1 MNNGFR
7 TKWGGLLSCSQWY
20 LLPVYFATCSWGW
33 AANDTILVNGSE
45 LTLENLAL
53 ANESNSTFII
63 EARQNASL
71 TAKNLHLNSSGVA
84 GGGILVLESH
94 LDAQGGDVNV
104 SGSGTVLY
112 GIGVHLARNSR
123 ATISDMTITG
133 EGHAHGL
140 VVDGLGLGTGAG
152 MSGWTVADV
161 TNATIATESGNAVFA
176 RASELTL
183 TNVSAST
190 QGDYSYAVAANG
202 VADAPANVVIE
213 GGNYTT
219 HGTGSHGIWI
229 IDSAVTL
236 NNARVTTYGNRAS
249 AISAAQGPAFVTN
262 SIFHTEG
269 SGAYGLYSESLVD
282 ADGVSITTSGTTG
295 AGMFAAR
302 GGEGRLKNSSITTSG
317 VKAPGLLAYPGS
329 TITASNVTIDTSGK
343 DGFGLW
349 SYVGTL
355 NVSDSRIATTG
366 EAASGL
372 YVNGSTASGL
382 TNTVR
387 LDNVTLSSAQAQAIE
402 VNATGLSL
410 SVTDSV
416 LTGGNGQLMT
426 VKHREDEVNPGNYL
440 YSDVTFDTVN
450 STLNGDIVTTGMG
463 NRVAVNLA
471 SGSVLTGAVTQVT
484 TLEVDD
490 SSRWNMNNSS
500 TVGQLTNNGTIAFSD
515 TNKFD
520 ALTVAGNYAGDGGL
534 LVMNSILGDDHSPVN
549 KLIVGGDVLQGTTR
563 VAVNNLGG
571 HGAETIE
578 GIEIVDVGGT
588 SIGNFVKSGR
598 IVAGAYDYDLVQK
611 GQSWYLTNGAASL
624 NLGAEI
630 VRPEGASYVANLAA
644 SNTLFMMTLRDRLG
658 EPRFIDALSEQPEA
672 TSLWLR
678 LVGGHNQWRD
688 DSGQLKTQGN
698 RYVAQL
704 GGDVAR
710 WSADGA
716 DRWHVGFMAGYGN
729 SRSKTDSDA
738 SGYSSKGYAKGYSVG
753 SYATWQ
759 ANAENQTGAWLD
771 SWLQY
776 SWFNNSVSGENLA
789 AESYKSHGF
798 TASLEAGYT
807 WKLGEF
813 AGSQGTVNTW
823 FVEPQAQAV
832 WMGVRADAHREANN
846 TLVQGEGDGNWMTR
860 LGIKTWLNS
869 HHARDNGKQREFQ
882 PWIALSWLHNT
893 RHFAA
898 NMDDARVSQDG
909 ATNLA
914 EVKVGLEGQIHP
926 RLNVWGNVGVQVGD
940 TGYNDTAAMLGMKYN
955 F

>member
-1 MNNGFR
+1 MNNGVR
-7 TKWGGLLSCSQWY
+7 NKWEGLFSCSQWY
-20 LLPVYFATCSWGW
+20 LLPIYFASCSWGW
-33 AANDTILVNGSE
+33 AANDTIIVSGSD
-45 LTLENLAL
+45 LTLENLTLTNDNDGA
-53 ANESNSTFII
+53 FII
-63 EARQNASL
+63 QVKQDASL
-71 TAKNLHLNSSGVA
+71 TAKSLHLNSTGAA
-84 GGGILVLESH
+84 GGGIEVLESH
-94 LDAQGGDVNV
+94 LNAQGGDVNV
-104 SGSGTVLY
+104 SGSGTAVY

-123 ATISDMTITG
+123 ATISDMNITG
-133 EGHAHGL
+133 SGRAHGL

-190 QGDYSYAVAANG
+190 QGDSSYAVAASGAADVTTN
-202 VADAPANVVIE
+202 VAIE
-213 GGNYTT
+213 GGNFTT
-219 HGTGSHGIWI
+219 HGRFSHGIWI
-229 IDSAVTL
+229 IDSTVTL
-236 NNARVTTYGNRAS
+236 NNARVTTYGDKAS
-249 AISAAQGPAFVTN
+249 AISAARGPAFVTN

-269 SGAYGLYSESLVD
+269 AGAYGLYSENLLD
-282 ADGVSITTSGTTG
+282 ADRVSITTSGKTG

-302 GGEGRLKNSSITTSG
+302 GGKGILKNSTITTSG
-317 VKAPGLLAYPGS
+317 EMAAGLLAYPGS
-329 TITASNVTIDTSGK
+329 TITASNVTIDTTGK

-355 NVSDSRIATTG
+355 DVSGSRIATSG
-366 EAASGL
+366 EGASGL
-372 YVNGSTASGL
+372 YVNGATASGL

-402 VNATGLSL
+402 VNTTGLSL
-410 SVTDSV
+410 VVTDSV

-426 VKHREDEVNPGNYL
+426 VKHREDQANPANNL
-440 YSDVTFDTVN
+440 YSNVTFDAVN
-450 STLNGDIVTTGMG
+450 STLNGDIATTGMG
-463 NRVAVNLA
+463 NTVAVNLA
-471 SGSVLTGAVTQVT
+471 SGSVLTGAVTHVT
-484 TLEVDD
+484 SLELDG
-490 SSRWNMNNSS
+490 SSRWNMNNDSG
-500 TVGQLTNNGTIAFSD
+500 VGQLTNNGTIAFSD

-520 ALTVAGNYAGDGGL
+520 RLIVAGNYAGDGGL
-534 LVMNSILGDDHSPVN
+534 LVMNSVLADDHSPAN

-611 GQSWYLTNGAASL
+611 GQSWYLTSGAASL
-624 NLGAEI
+624 NPAPEI
-630 VRPEGASYVANLAA
+630 VRPEGASYSANLAA
-644 SNTLFMMTLRDRLG
+644 GNTLFMMTLHDRLG
-658 EPRFIDALSEQPEA
+658 EPRYIDALSAQPEA

-678 LVGGHNQWRD
+678 QVGGHNQWRD
-688 DSGQLKTQGN
+688 DSGQLKTQSN
-698 RYVAQL
+698 RYVAQM
-704 GGDVAR
+704 GGDLAR

-716 DRWHVGFMAGYGN
+716 DRWHVGFMAGYAN
-729 SRSKTDSDA
+729 SRSKTGSDA
-738 SGYSSKGYAKGYSVG
+738 SGYSSKGSAKGYSVG

-776 SWFNNSVSGENLA
+776 SWFNNSVSGEKLA

-813 AGSQGTVNTW
+813 VGSKGTVNTW

-832 WMGVRADAHREANN
+832 WMGVRADELREANN
-846 TLVQGEGDGNWMTR
+846 TRVQGEGDGNWMTR

-882 PWIALSWLHNT
+882 PYIALNWLHNT

-898 NMDDARVSQDG
+898 KMDDVRVSQDG

-914 EVKVGLEGQIHP
+914 EVKIGLEGQIHP
-926 RLNVWGNVGVQVGD
+926 RLNIWGNVGVQIGD
-940 TGYNDTAAMLGMKYN
+940 AGYNDTAAMLGMKYN